1 MSKQVTCQE
10 HGKSEGCMICQHLV
24 ASRNLGFARV
34 LADPENDGYETA
46 MCESCEALLLS
57 EQEWSEIHAKFAG
70 WKLFCRQCYEKV
82 LLSHTLRAEGR
93 TK

>member
-1 MSKQVTCQE
+1 MSQQVTCQE

-24 ASRNLGFARV
+24 AGRSMGFARV
-34 LADPENDGYETA
+34 LAEDDGYETA

-57 EQEWSEIHAKFAG
+57 EREWSEAHAKSAD

-82 LLSHTLRAEGR
+82 LVSHTLVAEGR